1 MWIEKF
7 EVEQKEMSKST
18 TQTMQLTTKIQDR
31 DLKLSNLGLRIK
43 AQLEQMDLLTEQV
56 SQANS
61 NVNEKQMEMEAMRRE
76 ETYLKATHE
85 TLISQKKEYI
95 KKLLKELEQNRVLIV
110 SCINQ
115 EEMVAED
122 FRSRCEVFH

>member
-1 MWIEKF
+1 M
-7 EVEQKEMSKST
+7 
-18 TQTMQLTTKIQDR
+18 TTKIQDR

-95 KKLLKELEQNRVLIV
+95 KKLLKELE
-110 SCINQ
+110 
-115 EEMVAED
+115 
-122 FRSRCEVFH
+122 